1 MILRASNLSQFLGK
15 ILGKLFQ
22 QKFMERFCNSP
33 CFGQAIT
40 KLFTWKGGG
49 CLAKRIVLAWF
60 CGPLTILFNCLTTF
74 SLVTI

>member
-33 CFGQAIT
+33 FFGQAIT
-40 KLFTWKGGG
+40 KLGGG

-60 CGPLTILFNCLTTF
+60 CGPLTILFNCWTTF